1 MAWETRGNKRYY
13 YRKYRDGSKVKSKY
27 VGAGVAGEMAEKL
40 DLEERQQKDQE
51 AKQMREQIEA
61 MRKYFDSIE
70 SVMDPVEDE
79 IRALTKAYL
88 LVNDYHTHKGQWRK
102 KRHGKEE

>member
-1 MAWETRGNKRYY
+1 
-13 YRKYRDGSKVKSKY
+13 V
-27 VGAGVAGEMAEKL
+27 
-40 DLEERQQKDQE
+40 
-51 AKQMREQIEA
+51 REQIEA

-88 LVNDYHTHKGQWRK
+88 LVNDYPTHKGQWRK
-102 KRHGKEE
+102 KRHVKEE